1 MRRNTYGV
9 GGPSPADL
17 DSIAAI
23 WGRLLQS
30 LPFGSLRSVASVHC
44 RIEAIHGHGLTISA
58 PTCWL
63 PMLGQRRDLLERAA
77 SRAMGGRR
85 LMVHLV
91 ATDAEPAGGG
101 E

>member
-1 MRRNTYGV
+1 MRHTYGV

-17 DSIAAI
+17 HSIPAVWAA
-23 WGRLLQS
+23 LLHW

-77 SRAMGGRR
+77 SRATGGRR
-85 LMVHLV
+85 LMVHLI
-91 ATDAEPAGGG
+91 ASDAEPAGGG